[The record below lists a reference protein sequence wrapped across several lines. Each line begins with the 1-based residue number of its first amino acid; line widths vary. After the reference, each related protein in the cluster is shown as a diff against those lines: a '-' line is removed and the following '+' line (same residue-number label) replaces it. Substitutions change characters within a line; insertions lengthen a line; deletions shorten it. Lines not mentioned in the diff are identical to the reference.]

1 MNVNSIISDAD
12 AVPLNAHS
20 ALDLLASAYGDPSD
34 SNEDVMNQKIQ
45 VPNASNELINHAIE
59 SQPITSSN
67 GDCDGT
73 KVSSSSKECQQGP
86 LSQGSKCIGNSNTLN
101 GPKGVH
107 TRNKDLLKMVLSE
120 GFQPK
125 YIYSE
130 THKKVQCEP
139 SSSNKTSMETP
150 CSTNYH
156 VSHNSATICMNSKR
170 GSTTMVNNLA
180 TSVVKPDKDS
190 SRMHVFCLEH
200 AIEVEKQLQAI
211 GGADI
216 FLLCH
221 PGQSLGL
228 FNCYSFLMQ
237 HNMFLF
243 INHYEHLLHDLQE
256 CMNSSLTK
264 LLYFE
269 YINAWAIGHIVL
281 H

>member
-1 MNVNSIISDAD
+1 MHVCNFNQHAGSDSEMNGNSIISDAD
-12 AVPLNAHS
+12 AAPHNGHS

-34 SNEDVMNQKIQ
+34 SDEDVMNKKDQ
-45 VPNASNELINHAIE
+45 VPNVSNELINHTIE
-59 SQPITSSN
+59 SQPNTSNN

-73 KVSSSSKECQQGP
+73 KVSSSSKEHQQGP
-86 LSQGSKCIGNSNTLN
+86 TSQSSRCIGNSNTLN
-101 GPKGVH
+101 GPKGVR

-125 YIYSE
+125 DIYSE

-139 SSSNKTSMETP
+139 SSSNKTSTESP
-150 CSTNYH
+150 CGTDYH
-156 VSHNSATICMNSKR
+156 ANHNSATICMDSNR
-170 GSTTMVNNLA
+170 GSMTMVNNLV

-216 FLLCH
+216 FLLCR
-221 PGQSLGL
+221 PGQLLGL
-228 FNCYSFLMQ
+228 LSRYPFLMQ

-243 INHYEHLLHDLQE
+243 YQPFCALA
-256 CMNSSLTK
+256 S
-264 LLYFE
+264 
-269 YINAWAIGHIVL
+269 
-281 H
+281 